1 MTFDESLEL
10 SLEQNSGL
18 GKPKGVCS
26 CGRVA
31 VRRRWAQWQGDR
43 DSGEGEDGARPGA
56 PCMRTLSSVFLTLE
70 SRGGAVLPGWFAGA
84 VRGALQ
90 VVLCGRFSKG
100 ELSDSS
106 GMQWGSQVRPSQS
119 WPIGAPALPSLA

>member
-31 VRRRWAQWQGDR
+31 VKRRWAQWQGDR

-56 PCMRTLSSVFLTLE
+56 PCMWTLSSVFLTLE
-70 SRGGAVLPGWFAGA
+70 SRGELCFLAGLLVRFGVLYKLYFVAGFP
-84 VRGALQ
+84 RGNCLIPAE
-90 VVLCGRFSKG
+90 C
-100 ELSDSS
+100 S
-106 GMQWGSQVRPSQS
+106 GVPR
-119 WPIGAPALPSLA
+119 